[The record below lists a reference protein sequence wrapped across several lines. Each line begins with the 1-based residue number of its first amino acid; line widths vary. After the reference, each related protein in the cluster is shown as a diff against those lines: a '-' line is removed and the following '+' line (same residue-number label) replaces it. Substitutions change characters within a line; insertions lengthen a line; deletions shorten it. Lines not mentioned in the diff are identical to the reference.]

1 MVSSPEFHFGPLNVV
16 VVVIVCCHKISLG
29 EKVWWHVDDLSSAHV
44 YLRQKPGETLNDIS
58 PDLLL
63 DCASLVKA
71 NSIEGCKQSQVYVV
85 YTRWKNL
92 KKTSNMG
99 KEEYGN
105 SNKT

>member
-1 MVSSPEFHFGPLNVV
+1 MPLQIFFLLNLLLLSPFVSIKL
-16 VVVIVCCHKISLG
+16 
-29 EKVWWHVDDLSSAHV
+29 VWWHVDDLSSAHV

-58 PDLLL
+58 PGLLL

-71 NSIEGCKQSQVYVV
+71 NSIEGCKKSQVYVV

-99 KEEYGN
+99 KKGAW
-105 SNKT
+105 K